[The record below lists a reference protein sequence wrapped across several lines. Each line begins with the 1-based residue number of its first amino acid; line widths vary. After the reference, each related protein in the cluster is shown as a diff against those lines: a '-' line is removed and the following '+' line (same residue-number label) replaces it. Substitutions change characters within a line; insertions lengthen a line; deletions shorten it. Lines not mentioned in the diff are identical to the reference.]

1 MYKKVTLLILVI
13 LGVVILCGIFMYN
26 KLEKFGNLT
35 DNTIIRTD
43 LDMSYMGQQSTGMDI
58 LNPNYIYE
66 KNPNFN
72 TLNDLPFLINPN
84 DPTKGYYYNRIKLE
98 NNPNSELL
106 LKENMTKVNNLLDEH
121 IEPIKKPNEIGFRGY
136 NNYVELDENN
146 YSPVTSIGKSLLTP
160 FINYPLPS

>member
-1 MYKKVTLLILVI
+1 MDYKLTLLILFI
-13 LGVVILCGIFMYN
+13 LAIGIYLFIYFF

-43 LDMSYMGQQSTGMDI
+43 LDMSYMGQQPTGMDI

-66 KNPNFN
+66 KNQNYN
-72 TLNDLPFLINPN
+72 TLNDLPYLINPN
-84 DPTKGYYYNRIKLE
+84 DPSKGYYYNRIKLE

-106 LKENMTKVNNLLDEH
+106 LKENMTKVNNILDTH
-121 IEPIKKPNEIGFRGY
+121 IEPIKKPNEIGYRGY

-160 FINYPLPS
+160 FIYYPLPL